1 VSVPSVD
8 SLRYYSTWSHAFRPL
23 LCHGMHTSSTILNCV
38 RPRGMCVTEPVSHAA
53 AAAAVAAAAA
63 AAAVAAAAAA
73 AAAAR

>member
-1 VSVPSVD
+1 
-8 SLRYYSTWSHAFRPL
+8 
-23 LCHGMHTSSTILNCV
+23 MHTSSTILNCV

-73 AAAAR
+73 AAAR